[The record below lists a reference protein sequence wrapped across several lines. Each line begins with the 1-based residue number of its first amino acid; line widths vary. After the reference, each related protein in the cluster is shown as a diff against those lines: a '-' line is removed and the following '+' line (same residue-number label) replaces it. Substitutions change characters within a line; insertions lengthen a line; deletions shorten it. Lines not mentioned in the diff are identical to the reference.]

1 MRVSLIAR
9 LKVLVL
15 LFAVLAAVNG
25 VRLSLVQVLLR
36 PNATELGPSHAPLIT
51 TIVLFALFAGG
62 SLWFRQHFVDKR
74 RRQADAAATIA
85 LITPGPPDSPAPVSP
100 ALVSPALV
108 SPTADPAPERP

>member
-1 MRVSLIAR
+1 LKAWHNGAWAATFGISLFI
-9 LKVLVL
+9 
-15 LFAVLAAVNG
+15 
-25 VRLSLVQVLLR
+25 LVQVLLR

-85 LITPGPPDSPAPVSP
+85 LVTPGPPDSPAPVSP